1 MTVTPFPPFIP
12 PWYLRNG
19 LAMTLYSAWIAS
31 RRWENWVKEPEPVY
45 QSHIF
50 IGAEGIPLYGQWAIP
65 EQPQATLV
73 ATYGITGDLDNQW
86 FLKLLARKAYAQG
99 FAVVLFDWRGHG
111 KTGELSPTLTA
122 DGLYEGEDFVRI
134 AAQAKALG
142 CPAPFWLSGY
152 SLGGQLA
159 LWGVR
164 KAATLDR
171 WGPDLSLKSQEIG
184 GGAVICP
191 SVASERSLRYLMAH
205 PVGQYV
211 EKAITK
217 ELNKLA
223 WKLHHHH
230 PDDLDPQ
237 AIERATSIWGFD
249 EHLVIERLGFTS
261 VSDYYAASSPLPWL
275 SELTKPTLCLYAADD
290 PLFDPGLVTELREL
304 GHNHPYLD
312 IRITEFGGHVGY
324 LSSSGGQRVAQDAD
338 PWWAMNRLLAW
349 LIVQTQA
356 KSSTQALVTA

>member
-1 MTVTPFPPFIP
+1 
-12 PWYLRNG
+12 
-19 LAMTLYSAWIAS
+19 
-31 RRWENWVKEPEPVY
+31 
-45 QSHIF
+45 
-50 IGAEGIPLYGQWAIP
+50 
-65 EQPQATLV
+65 
-73 ATYGITGDLDNQW
+73 
-86 FLKLLARKAYAQG
+86 
-99 FAVVLFDWRGHG
+99 
-111 KTGELSPTLTA
+111 
-122 DGLYEGEDFVRI
+122 
-134 AAQAKALG
+134 
-142 CPAPFWLSGY
+142 
-152 SLGGQLA
+152 
-159 LWGVR
+159 
-164 KAATLDR
+164 
-171 WGPDLSLKSQEIG
+171 
-184 GGAVICP
+184 
-191 SVASERSLRYLMAH
+191 MAH

-338 PWWAMNRLLAW
+338 PWWAINRLLAW